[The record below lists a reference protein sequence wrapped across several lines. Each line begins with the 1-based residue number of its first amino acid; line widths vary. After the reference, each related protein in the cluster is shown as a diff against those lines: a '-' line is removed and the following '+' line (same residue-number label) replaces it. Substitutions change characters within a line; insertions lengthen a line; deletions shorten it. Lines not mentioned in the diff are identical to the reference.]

1 MKFHKLILC
10 GTLLTLWSSCIKS
23 TVEPIENDSSAPGPL
38 TDVTWKA
45 IPGGAEISYELPT
58 DNDLL
63 YARAS
68 YTTKT
73 GVRREFKASIYTNT
87 LRIEGIGDTDTY
99 NVLLEA
105 VDRSEN
111 HSAPVYIDI
120 IPDTPPVVQAFES
133 LDVTEDFGGITISF
147 TNETK
152 ADLVFEVLTAN
163 EENEM
168 TVVESFYTALP
179 SATFSVRGYED
190 TPREFQIRVRD
201 KYDNYSET
209 FVGTYTPVYEKL
221 LDKSLFRELLLPGDA
236 DCNAWSCKMEY
247 IWDGRIVADS
257 DGRTGCHTG
266 SDGSRVPKYF
276 TFDMGVKAKLSRF
289 QLWQLQDDKHWF
301 NDVSPRNYQ
310 IWGCADT
317 PPSDGSWDNWVLLT
331 EVENIKP
338 SGYPVGVL
346 SEDDRIAGRNGDS
359 GNFANDLPAVR
370 YIRIRC
376 LKNWSGNTNMTFTEI
391 SFWGDDKVQQ

>member
-1 MKFHKLILC
+1 MKLHTLILC
-10 GTLLTLWSSCIKS
+10 VLPLTLWSGCIES
-23 TVEPIENDSSAPGPL
+23 TVEPIEKDGSAPGPL
-38 TDVTWKA
+38 SDVSWTA
-45 IPGGAEISYELPT
+45 IPGGADITYELPT

-68 YTTKT
+68 YTTKE
-73 GVRREFKASIYTNT
+73 GVQREFKASIYTNT

-99 NVLLEA
+99 RIRLEA

-111 HSAPVYIDI
+111 RSTPLFVDI
-120 IPDTPPVVQAFES
+120 TPDTPPVVTAFES
-133 LDVTEDFGGITISF
+133 IDVVPDFGGITVSF
-147 TNETK
+147 TNSAR
-152 ADLVFEVLTAN
+152 ADLVFEVLTAD
-163 EENEM
+163 EEEQM
-168 TVVESFYTALP
+168 TVVETFYTALP
-179 SATFSVRGYED
+179 AASFSVRGYAD
-190 TPREFQIRVRD
+190 TPREFQVRVRD
-201 KYDNYSET
+201 KYDNYSQT
-209 FVGTYTPVYEKL
+209 FSGTFTPVYERL
-221 LDKSLFRELLLPGDA
+221 LDKSNFREMYLPGDS
-236 DCNAWSCKMEY
+236 DCTAWSCKMEY

-266 SDGSRVPKYF
+266 SDGSRTPKHF

-289 QLWQLQDDKHWF
+289 QLWQLQDDKHWY

-310 IWGCADT
+310 IWGCSDT
-317 PPSDGSWDNWVLLT
+317 PPADGSWDGWVLLK

-359 GNFANDLPAVR
+359 GNFASELPAVR

-376 LKNWSGNTNMTFTEI
+376 LKNWSGNTNMTFSEI

>member
-1 MKFHKLILC
+1 M
-10 GTLLTLWSSCIKS
+10 LLSLWSDCIKS
-23 TVEPIENDSSAPGPL
+23 TVEPIENDGSAPGPL

-45 IPGGAEISYELPT
+45 IPGGAEISYELPK

-68 YTTKT
+68 FTTKS
-73 GVRREFKASIYTNT
+73 GIRREFKASIYTNT

-120 IPDTPPVVQAFES
+120 TPDTPPVVQAFES
-133 LDVTEDFGGITISF
+133 LDVTEDFGGITVSF

-152 ADLVFEVLTAN
+152 ADLVLEVLTAN
-163 EENEM
+163 EENVM
-168 TVVESFYTALP
+168 TVVETFYTALP
-179 SATFSVRGYED
+179 AATFSVRGYED
-190 TPREFQIRVRD
+190 VPREFRIRVRD

-221 LDKSLFRELLLPGDA
+221 LDKSLFRELILPGDA

-289 QLWQLQDDKHWF
+289 QLWQLQDDKHWY

-310 IWGCADT
+310 IWGCAGT
-317 PPSDGSWDNWVLLT
+317 PPADGSWDDWVLLA
-331 EVENIKP
+331 EVENVKP

-359 GNFANDLPAVR
+359 GNFSSDLPAVR